1 MRWLLSSAASAL
13 SGIMTIWVLSE
24 HLSIPPL
31 SRIFINVYDI
41 VLLYIAIFIPL
52 SILSYMNT
60 SYIERRIRGLE
71 DSVRRIKNMVDA
83 YQLVLNSMNSD
94 INSLRKS
101 LDEQNLPEMR
111 RAIYSLEKR
120 IAASEKILGAILEIL
135 LPSEKKGEG

>member
-1 MRWLLSSAASAL
+1 
-13 SGIMTIWVLSE
+13 
-24 HLSIPPL
+24 
-31 SRIFINVYDI
+31 
-41 VLLYIAIFIPL
+41 
-52 SILSYMNT
+52 
-60 SYIERRIRGLE
+60 
-71 DSVRRIKNMVDA
+71 MVDA